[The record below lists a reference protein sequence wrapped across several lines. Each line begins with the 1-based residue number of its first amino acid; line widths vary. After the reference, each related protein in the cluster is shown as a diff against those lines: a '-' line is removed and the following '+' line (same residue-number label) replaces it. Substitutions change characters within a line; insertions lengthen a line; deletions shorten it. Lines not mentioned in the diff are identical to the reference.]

1 MNSIVLTIITLMGG
15 LGLFLYG
22 MKLMGD
28 GLENAAGEG
37 LKKILEKVTS
47 NPIVA
52 VLVGAAVTAVV
63 QSSSATTVMVV
74 GFVNAGLMNLAQAA
88 GVIMGANIGTT
99 ITAQLVAFK
108 LDSVAPIFV
117 FVGAT
122 MVMVAK
128 VRKKREIGN
137 IILGFGIL
145 FIGMGMMSDAMKPL
159 ETLPMFKHLI
169 MAISDNMFIG
179 IVVGAAI
186 TAILQSSSAT
196 TGILIALA
204 TTGTIDIN
212 AALPILFGC
221 NIGTCI
227 TAMLATIGANKTAH
241 KAALLHLIFNVG
253 GTIIFI
259 PFLGL
264 LGQLVQHISPGDVE
278 RQIANSHTVFNIAN
292 TIVLLP
298 LRNYLILI
306 VNKLVPGKDE
316 VEKVGPKYIDDR
328 LLETPVIA
336 AGQVIKETIRMAN
349 KAEQNLELSMKAF
362 MEQDEALIKKVYDN
376 EEIINVLE
384 EAITTYLVKLSKC
397 ELSDKESSIVS
408 STFHIVTDIERIGDH
423 AENIADLAVQK
434 SNKKLQYSQD
444 AIDELY
450 EIYNYTR
457 TALQLAIESYENR
470 DVNKASSINF
480 VEERIDVSQKNY
492 RDKHIKRLYDGK
504 CNAYA
509 GTIFLDLISN
519 FERIGDHATNIAESV
534 IENNTL

>member
-204 TTGTIDIN
+204 TTGTLDIN

-434 SNKKLQYSQD
+434 SNKKLQYSED

>member
-1 MNSIVLTIITLMGG
+1 MNSIVMTIITLMGG

-52 VLVGAAVTAVV
+52 VLVGAAVTAVI

-88 GVIMGANIGTT
+88 GIIMGANIGTT

-108 LDSVAPIFV
+108 LDDVAPIFV
-117 FVGAT
+117 FIGAT

-128 VRKKREIGN
+128 VKKRREIGN

-145 FIGMGMMSDAMKPL
+145 FTGMGMMSDAMKPL
-159 ETLPMFKHLI
+159 AASPMFEHLV
-169 MAISDNMFIG
+169 MSISDNMFIG
-179 IVVGAAI
+179 IVAGAAI

-204 TTGTIDIN
+204 TAGAIDIS

-227 TAMLATIGANKTAH
+227 TAMLASVGTNKTAH
-241 KAALLHLIFNVG
+241 KAAFLHLIFNVG
-253 GTIIFI
+253 GTVMFI
-259 PFLGL
+259 PFLGM
-264 LGQLVQHISPGDVE
+264 LGQLVQYMSPGDVE

-306 VNKLVPGKDE
+306 VNKLVPGEDE
-316 VEKVGPKYIDDR
+316 IEKVGPKYIDDR

-444 AIDELY
+444 AVDELY
-450 EIYNYTR
+450 EIYNYTKI
-457 TALQLAIESYENR
+457 ALQLAIESYENR
-470 DVNKASSINF
+470 DVNKASSINS